1 MRTEPDRRTVL
12 LRRGNVDLVLRGQS
26 AGNNVGES
34 EVRLIRIGFLGPGQ
48 SGTAAWGTAGL
59 SPNCVLLFENQYAR
73 VYAIRVAAGG
83 EQPQHCQ
90 RDCVVVCLS
99 GAEMRCIL
107 PDGGSEVESLNTDQI
122 AWRAAATQQ
131 RQNVG
136 SAELWEIV
144 VEPK

>member
-1 MRTEPDRRTVL
+1 MREWLCGISRFGQASLNPRTSPAIL
-12 LRRGNVDLVLRGQS
+12 LGLTSAWQAVRCGPSRIAGPCYS
-26 AGNNVGES
+26 AG
-34 EVRLIRIGFLGPGQ
+34 
-48 SGTAAWGTAGL
+48 GTAGL

-90 RDCVVVCLS
+90 RDCLVVCLS

-107 PDGGSEVESLNTDQI
+107 PDGGSEVESLKTDQI

-131 RQNVG
+131 RQNVAG
-136 SAELWEIV
+136 TELWEIA